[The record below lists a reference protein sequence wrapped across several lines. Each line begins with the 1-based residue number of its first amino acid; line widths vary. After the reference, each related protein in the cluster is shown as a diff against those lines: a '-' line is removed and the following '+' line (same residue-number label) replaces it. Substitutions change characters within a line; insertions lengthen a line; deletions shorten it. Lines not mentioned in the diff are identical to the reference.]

1 MFAKSA
7 QEPCIF
13 LIKKLWHFAG
23 EQRKHIVLFVSMSVL
38 ANTIMLAGPII
49 FGAFIGE
56 VQKHGATTK
65 NLWYLFALLGAIFLK
80 EFFFWTLH
88 GPARVIERMVAFSSM
103 LSFRRHLLAGL
114 FDLRLSWHNEHD
126 SGDTIDKVDKA
137 GEGLFEF
144 GQNIFQIVEILVKL
158 LGTTIVLFFY
168 SPLIASFVF
177 VFAILS
183 LVIVFQFDRRLVPQ
197 YRLLNEFSNKAS
209 AAVFD
214 ALSNI
219 TTVKILHI
227 ERSVLKGVLARYTA
241 PRALFHS
248 NVVINEAK
256 WFTGLMLF
264 QAIAIIPL
272 GYFIMSGIREGR
284 EVDAG
289 VLSTLFLYLSEFM
302 FVFFRFGSVYE
313 QITVQ
318 KNRVANAES
327 LENAFHTRDSLVR
340 TDMKSDWH
348 NLDIKDLSFKYD
360 DARQAMVL
368 NNLSFHLKQGE
379 RVAVIGESGSG
390 KTTFLKVL
398 HGVYPKASGFLCL
411 DDHEPIRTSF
421 ADVDLKTMLV
431 PQEPEIF
438 SSTIRENITLGI
450 DYDDDKVMHS
460 ARLAAFDTVIRTLPQ
475 GLDSVINEKGVN
487 LSGGQKQRL
496 ALTRALLFAK
506 NKEIILLDESTSS
519 VDPENEYEIYQN
531 IWHAFSGKSVI
542 ASIHKMNLLKLFDRI
557 VMFDRS
563 RIVDEGTFNDLLSRN
578 ATFKSMWD
586 DFIARN

>member
-398 HGVYPKASGFLCL
+398 HGVYPKASGLLCL

>member
-38 ANTIMLAGPII
+38 ANTIMLAGPVI

-144 GQNIFQIVEILVKL
+144 GQNVFQIVEILVKL

-398 HGVYPKASGFLCL
+398 HGVYPKASGLLCL